1 MTENLQYRLY
11 NASIDPPVDVW
22 PKIAGQLDQT
32 AQQHLAH
39 KLQEATLEPPANA
52 WENIAATLDANKRA
66 PVILIS
72 RNWKRWT
79 VAAVAASIVIIAGLL
94 YFRPAQTTGEERV
107 STTTGQ
113 KNNSAATDN
122 TPGNSDRN
130 NNTGSTQGNSIA
142 QQPGSNNAANGN
154 NTRPRML
161 AFAGATSTP
170 VRYAHVDGPAP
181 ESMTNEQKVHLEEVI
196 DQSISMHADAFIA
209 PKQYLTVAAPNG
221 QPAKISAKF
230 TDAVGF
236 VFNNEPTES
245 LDMAIRSF
253 SWQQRF
259 RNWSNKLMSN
269 AAFIPAATNFLDIVE
284 LEELLKE

>member
-11 NASIDPPVDVW
+11 NASIEPPVDAW

-32 AQQHLAH
+32 AQEHLAH
-39 KLQEATLEPPANA
+39 TLQEAELEPPADA
-52 WENIAATLDANKRA
+52 WKNIAAALDADARPN
-66 PVILIS
+66 VIHIN
-72 RNWKRWT
+72 RTWKKWA
-79 VAAVAASIVIIAGLL
+79 VAAVAASIIIIAGIIYL
-94 YFRPAQTTGEERV
+94 RPAQPAVDGTA
-107 STTTGQ
+107 STTEPQRDSNLITNTTPQSKKVSEQDKGQ
-113 KNNSAATDN
+113 QQTQTSNTVVTVNN
-122 TPGNSDRN
+122 G
-130 NNTGSTQGNSIA
+130 
-142 QQPGSNNAANGN
+142 
-154 NTRPRML
+154 PRML
-161 AFAGATSTP
+161 AFTSNTTTP
-170 VRYAHVDGPAP
+170 IRYAHVDGAG
-181 ESMTNEQKVHLEEVI
+181 SGADNNNDNVRIEEAI
-196 DQSISMHADAFIA
+196 DQNPSIHPGAYISR
-209 PKQYLTVAAPNG
+209 KEYLTVAAPNG

-236 VFNNEPTES
+236 IFNNEPTEN